1 MIERTLVRFK
11 TKDLFNKRLGLKEI
25 PETSICFIEDTKEI
39 WTHGQFYAIPNEEVF
54 ISNGEEPT
62 GNEEIWVDLS
72 EDSPT
77 VPTIEEAPKD
87 GKQYARKDESWD
99 EVSSNGDYF
108 IIIED
113 FVPSDGYMTELTFL
127 KNGES
132 SSYEELKNYLD
143 KVYNDRTKIPNITIE
158 LYNSVER
165 SLVIEF
171 RKNFNKDDSNNSGY
185 IYEFIAFSENELYLL
200 SLNYDPGLIHEYTFD
215 KKKLKDYISKDNTEE
230 YTPTGDYN
238 PATKK
243 YVDNSISTL
252 STVATTG
259 SYNDLSDKPNDKLE
273 SVVLDIVQI
282 ISDNGNITQD
292 KYDKIINLLP
302 PSGYSEFEFKTE
314 NPGVIAK
321 VIVSNSLSMVDES
334 DESVPGIRIYQIAY
348 SRFHINYHIKIL
360 IKEDL
365 TYSQSGSSCSMY
377 GQDGDI
383 DLGIADVI
391 TGSITAD
398 LRLKTS
404 GDGTKSL
411 MDDGKYKRILST
423 DNTTEYIPTSE
434 YSPATKKYVD
444 DRAINVIKDIYN
456 LTKFISD
463 SSTDLVEEGSQ
474 WDRGP
479 VEVTDIIN
487 NIFGSVDSFLDNR
500 LNYTFYNATAPV
512 VGNNLIIGNDRTG
525 FYHFSNAY
533 GGNNNISYFQ
543 WTIKI
548 NEDKTVLGF
557 RRIINLLSDTNEPT
571 KGLMNDGKYH
581 KVWTPDNDG
590 SESGLDADTLDGY
603 HISNIQ
609 LGGWNNFVTYEYTEG
624 KVSYNWIKLLDLSQ
638 IESDG
643 YVEVEI
649 DIPGDNNYPTLEK
662 LFIKVSRFNDNN
674 TYNSISLKING
685 LLDNEIKVLSKIDG
699 NRTVWICIKAA
710 WNGNKSRIRLVG
722 QESMNIDLSS
732 LTTQTNEPEG
742 GSDIVYGKC
751 GIRLDLNTNTFRY
764 YYDPDLNEENLAYW
778 YEIDE
783 NNPSTIC
790 ATGGNRSVIESLRS
804 KFKRCIAMPYG
815 DDAAMISY
823 CKENYSAEWPDGTT
837 IEIKSNH
844 QNRMVHFPKYYHKTV
859 EKSPSIWRTYI
870 SEQQLD
876 NDYIEEPESL
886 LASFEGAINSEGM
899 LISTAHQTSASS
911 KTINEFVTA
920 ARTHGPLWGIGDY
933 RTHATIARMFC
944 AYYKNTDISTSNSNI
959 PCSGGTKRYN
969 YGLTGS
975 TIHLGNLDGRRETLE
990 DTGYYSTNFLGLED
1004 CYYSKWE
1011 FVQGINILKG
1021 KYVVYDG
1028 GSFPDKDVDELEAA
1042 GAINIRIVGYE
1053 PNPSATEAYSGFIK
1067 KISQGKYGDMLPIG
1081 IGGTETTYYSD
1092 YSWFNPT
1099 GNRILLRSGLS
1110 VYESRCGVFTADIN
1124 ASSGSRSDE
1133 GVSARLAFYGKIVV
1147 VDSDTFKKNQV

>member
-1 MIERTLVRFK
+1 MIC
-11 TKDLFNKRLGLKEI
+11 RLSADKQ
-25 PETSICFIEDTKEI
+25 ICKYIFDSTVSAEFGI
-39 WTHGQFYAIPNEEVF
+39 GQFILFKSDNDINV
-54 ISNGEEPT
+54 ILNDIVTNGILQ
-62 GNEEIWVDLS
+62 GNY
-72 EDSPT
+72 
-77 VPTIEEAPKD
+77 
-87 GKQYARKDESWD
+87 GH
-99 EVSSNGDYF
+99 
-108 IIIED
+108 IIIHNDLTYETD
-113 FVPSDGYMTELTFL
+113 IYSAEL
-127 KNGES
+127 
-132 SSYEELKNYLD
+132 
-143 KVYNDRTKIPNITIE
+143 
-158 LYNSVER
+158 
-165 SLVIEF
+165 
-171 RKNFNKDDSNNSGY
+171 DSNNS
-185 IYEFIAFSENELYLL
+185 S
-200 SLNYDPGLIHEYTFD
+200 
-215 KKKLKDYISKDNTEE
+215 
-230 YTPTGDYN
+230 
-238 PATKK
+238 
-243 YVDNSISTL
+243 ST
-252 STVATTG
+252 
-259 SYNDLSDKPNDKLE
+259 
-273 SVVLDIVQI
+273 
-282 ISDNGNITQD
+282 
-292 KYDKIINLLP
+292 
-302 PSGYSEFEFKTE
+302 
-314 NPGVIAK
+314 
-321 VIVSNSLSMVDES
+321 
-334 DESVPGIRIYQIAY
+334 
-348 SRFHINYHIKIL
+348 IKITVGEPS
-360 IKEDL
+360 KPVE
-365 TYSQSGSSCSMY
+365 
-377 GQDGDI
+377 
-383 DLGIADVI
+383 I
-391 TGSITAD
+391 TLHTG
-398 LRLKTS
+398 
-404 GDGTKSL
+404 GDGTKVL
-411 MDDGKYKRILST
+411 TDDGTYK
-423 DNTTEYIPTSE
+423 EIPTSSPDYTVYDIVMGMVSGAIPSISQE
-434 YSPATKKYVD
+434 NYNKLLERLPSNSVNTLPVRDNDAYISSFLGGYNANGDNSIWLYLEASMGVLQDYSIQISIYQDLTVSIDSGTKYLVPTSNGIDIFTNLTHDISEDNTKKLT
-444 DRAINVIKDIYN
+444 IYTTGDG
-456 LTKFISD
+456 TKALMD
-463 SSTDLVEEGSQ
+463 NGSYK
-474 WDRGP
+474 
-479 VEVTDIIN
+479 E
-487 NIFGSVDSFLDNR
+487 
-500 LNYTFYNATAPV
+500 
-512 VGNNLIIGNDRTG
+512 
-525 FYHFSNAY
+525 
-533 GGNNNISYFQ
+533 
-543 WTIKI
+543 
-548 NEDKTVLGF
+548 
-557 RRIINLLSDTNEPT
+557 
-571 KGLMNDGKYH
+571 
-581 KVWTPDNDG
+581 VWTPDNDG
-590 SESGLDADTLDGY
+590 SESGLDADMLDGY
-603 HISNIQ
+603 HINNIQ
-609 LGGWNNFVTYEYTEG
+609 LGGWYNFVTYEYTEG

-638 IESDG
+638 IETDG

-790 ATGGNRSVIESLRS
+790 ATGGNRSVIESLKS

>member
-1 MIERTLVRFK
+1 MSMIEKTLVRFK

-62 GNEEIWVDLS
+62 GNEEIWIDLS

-77 VPTIEEAPKD
+77 LDVD
-87 GKQYARKDESWD
+87 L
-99 EVSSNGDYF
+99 SNY
-108 IIIED
+108 
-113 FVPSDGYMTELTFL
+113 
-127 KNGES
+127 
-132 SSYEELKNYLD
+132 
-143 KVYNDRTKIPNITIE
+143 
-158 LYNSVER
+158 
-165 SLVIEF
+165 
-171 RKNFNKDDSNNSGY
+171 
-185 IYEFIAFSENELYLL
+185 
-200 SLNYDPGLIHEYTFD
+200 
-215 KKKLKDYISKDNTEE
+215 
-230 YTPTGDYN
+230 
-238 PATKK
+238 ATKK
-243 YVDNSISTL
+243 YVD
-252 STVATTG
+252 
-259 SYNDLSDKPNDKLE
+259 DRWF
-273 SVVLDIVQI
+273 DI
-282 ISDNGNITQD
+282 NA
-292 KYDKIINLLP
+292 LLTE
-302 PSGYSEFEFKTE
+302 GEKYSEPTDITEF
-314 NPGVIAK
+314 V
-321 VIVSNSLSMVDES
+321 NS
-334 DESVPGIRIYQIAY
+334 
-348 SRFHINYHIKIL
+348 
-360 IKEDL
+360 
-365 TYSQSGSSCSMY
+365 TY
-377 GQDGDI
+377 
-383 DLGIADVI
+383 
-391 TGSITAD
+391 GSITNLRENILLHKQLYRSHVGNNVEVIAASPNLYHIIGKYGISSMHYGYIHYD
-398 LRLKTS
+398 LQANDDNTS
-404 GDGTKSL
+404 ITIYKVGVLSEIVDGDGTKSL
-411 MDDGKYKRILST
+411 MDDGTYK
-423 DNTTEYIPTSE
+423 EIPTN
-434 YSPATKKYVD
+434 SPDYTVFDIIMEVASNTNPSISQENYNTLLEKIPNNSFNTFPIRDNEMFISSIFGGYNASD
-444 DRAINVIKDIYN
+444 DSIWFYIRQTIGINNTCTQIWIRQNLSIEISLSSNYLASVTDGIDIYTN
-456 LTKFISD
+456 VSEDSNSYNTKQLTIHTTGNGTKALMD
-463 SSTDLVEEGSQ
+463 NGSYK
-474 WDRGP
+474 
-479 VEVTDIIN
+479 EV
-487 NIFGSVDSFLDNR
+487 
-500 LNYTFYNATAPV
+500 Y
-512 VGNNLIIGNDRTG
+512 
-525 FYHFSNAY
+525 
-533 GGNNNISYFQ
+533 
-543 WTIKI
+543 
-548 NEDKTVLGF
+548 
-557 RRIINLLSDTNEPT
+557 
-571 KGLMNDGKYH
+571 
-581 KVWTPDNDG
+581 TPDNDG
-590 SESGLDADTLDGY
+590 SESGLDADLLDGY
-603 HISNIQ
+603 HINNIQ
-609 LGGWNNFVTYEYTEG
+609 LGGWYNFVTYEYTEG

-638 IESDG
+638 IETDG

-790 ATGGNRSVIESLRS
+790 ATGGNRSVIESLKS

-859 EKSPSIWRTYI
+859 KRFSNIWRTYI

-876 NDYIEEPESL
+876 NDYVEEPEAL

-920 ARTHGPLWGIGDY
+920 AKTHGPLWGIGDY

-944 AYYKNTDISTSNSNI
+944 AYYKNTNISTNSNI

-975 TIHLGNLDGRRETLE
+975 TIHLGNIDGKRETLE
-990 DTGYYSTNFLGLED
+990 DVGYYSTNFLGLED

-1042 GAINIRIVGYE
+1042 GATNIRIVGYE
-1053 PNPSATEAYSGFIK
+1053 PNPSATDKYSGWIK
-1067 KISQGKYGDMLPIG
+1067 SISQGRYGDVLPTAL
-1081 IGGTETTYYSD
+1081 GGSETTYYSD

-1099 GNRILLRSGLS
+1099 ANRIFLRSGDS
-1110 VYESRCGVFTADIN
+1110 ANGPTCGVFVTTVGDDSY
-1124 ASSGSRSDE
+1124 SSSAPVG
-1133 GVSARLAFYGKIVV
+1133 ARLAFYGKIVV
-1147 VDSDTFKKNQV
+1147 VDSDTFKKNKYNYDRVKKSTWG